1 MSLNLLSTAPGGSS
15 RFSKRYIND
24 GASSSTDRACFSS
37 EYDRV
42 IYMGI
47 ERTST
52 SPHQFHMNSFNIQS
66 GEVTYLGYVTKAQ
79 LNNQTNKNIQGFLC
93 DGRYGYITM
102 YSGVHG
108 IFRIDMK
115 DLNKTAEWY
124 PATRNFTCYTRC
136 YWYDDKT
143 IVMMDVRGLAYFHT
157 DTLSWTYESYKSSD
171 TSNRQDFAW
180 CDKGIADTYQNLAWY
195 NRETQTYRT
204 FNLPTS
210 TYYSLCC
217 YGEGK
222 IWVVNQAYVF
232 SFDVETETWDSEY
245 TPVPFGAQVKY
256 VCYTDNLLYI
266 ILNNSNKLWVFET
279 QRKKFAYLI
288 LPWTLIN
295 NGDIFITIATYHRY
309 AFMQYWSFGVL
320 NYEGLYKY
328 NIGYKIIQYSIPFSE
343 DLLDYHEKDPCLIPT
358 PSYLTFEQVD
368 DTIEASPIESGST
381 IKSAHVNKKDYKTIK
396 KIQVI

>member
-1 MSLNLLSTAPGGSS
+1 MSLNLLSTAPGGST

-24 GASSSTDRACFSS
+24 IASSSTDRACFST

-52 SPHQFHMNSFNIQS
+52 SPHQFHMQSFNIQS
-66 GEVTYLGYVTKAQ
+66 GEINYIGYITKAQ
-79 LNNQTNKNIQGFLC
+79 LNNQTNKRIQGFLC
-93 DGRYGYITM
+93 DGKYGYITM
-102 YSGVHG
+102 YSSVPG
-108 IFRIDMK
+108 IFRIDMN
-115 DLNKTAEWY
+115 DLNKSAEWY
-124 PATRNFTCYTRC
+124 PGVRNFACYTRC
-136 YWYDDKT
+136 EWYDDKT

-157 DTLSWTYESYKSSD
+157 DTLTWTYESYKSSNISD
-171 TSNRQDFAW
+171 RYGFAW
-180 CDKGIADTYQNLAWY
+180 CDKGIADVAKNLAWY
-195 NRETQTYRT
+195 NRETQTYT
-204 FNLPTS
+204 TYNFPTS

-232 SFDVETETWDSEY
+232 SFDVETESWDSEY
-245 TPVPFGAQVKY
+245 TPIPFGQQVKY

-288 LPWTLIN
+288 LPWTLVN
-295 NGDIFITIATYHRY
+295 DGDVFITMATYHRY
-309 AFMQYWSFGVL
+309 VFLQYWSFGVL

-343 DLLDYHEKDPCLIPT
+343 DLIDYHEKDPWLALT
-358 PSYLTFEQVD
+358 TSYLTMKKVD
-368 DTIEASPIESGST
+368 DEIEATTIEGTT
-381 IKSAHVNKKDYKTIK
+381 IKSCHVNKKNYKAINTIR
-396 KIQVI
+396 VV